1 MNLPFGFS
9 AVMEARLS
17 SSQMSYKAN
26 PSLVSTQRFLPVR
39 YFLPFTSSTTLA
51 PSLRIDA
58 RIAMVAAAAPARTC
72 CELVCLLKCCKTLH
86 GDVGS
91 NEVHSHAFS
100 QRVVHCILMS
110 PPQVLLNA
118 LALIAWALV
127 VDEPSLFA
135 SISHVDPHYIP

>member
-100 QRVVHCILMS
+100 QRVVSSIPAN
-110 PPQVLLNA
+110 PPQVLVNA
-118 LALIAWALV
+118 FAWIAWALV
-127 VDEPSLFA
+127 VFEPFLFA
-135 SISHVDPHYIP
+135 SISDICLYYSP